1 MGFFDILDT
10 ECIDP
15 DLKSK
20 DKYEAIEDLLNL
32 LEKKGYLKNKE
43 VAKQDVVE
51 REQYLSTGLENGLA
65 IPHAKTEGVEELVLS
80 FGISREGIDFET
92 LDGKPAHFIFC
103 MLSPR
108 DTSGPH
114 LKALGQITRTFR
126 IQGIQEALMQAKTPE
141 EIKQVLNNFNE
152 RGNSQG

>member
-1 MGFFDILDT
+1 
-10 ECIDP
+10 
-15 DLKSK
+15 
-20 DKYEAIEDLLNL
+20 
-32 LEKKGYLKNKE
+32 
-43 VAKQDVVE
+43 
-51 REQYLSTGLENGLA
+51 
-65 IPHAKTEGVEELVLS
+65 
-80 FGISREGIDFET
+80 
-92 LDGKPAHFIFC
+92 